1 MTRKILALVLLCCCT
16 RIAAGQDTPGDTAW
30 YKLSP
35 LIVSATR
42 TPQRTIYAPFALTIV
57 RKAEFRSSNG
67 LRVDAALRNVPGV
80 LAQSRYGTSD
90 TRVII
95 RGFGARGAGDRSNAG
110 TTRGVRFLQDG
121 FPETEPDGR
130 TALDLLDLAA
140 TTGVEVI
147 RSNATVLWGNAAG
160 GLIDFSTI
168 PASPNSA
175 VTAEYQGG
183 AFGLKREVLRMQ
195 GPFGSSLLYG
205 TLTRTE
211 QDGWRKWSQAE
222 RSYVNVGLT
231 SDITSSTHLNAHLVA
246 ADNQFHIPGP
256 LTMAQLEADPR
267 QANAT
272 YASRRERRRNRLGR
286 LALALQHDIAT
297 ERALGGAVFVN
308 PKFLQRSERGT
319 FRDFTRY
326 HFGGNTTFRA
336 GHQLSARV
344 HGTLFTGL
352 DEAYQ
357 DGAILFYGLTA
368 DGERARDLR
377 ENKREGA
384 NNFGAFAQEMLA
396 IGGRLEVTVGARYDN
411 ISYYYE
417 SRIDPDLNSNK
428 SFKRVTPKLGAM
440 YKLSPSHTLYANVGG
455 GVEAPAGNET
465 DPAGTFGADTVY
477 AINPLLDPIH
487 STTAEIG
494 TKHVRTFAAGLLR
507 TLSYDVA
514 LYRTDVKNEIIPY
527 RGGRFYFTAGKAQR
541 QGLEIGARVS
551 TAYGVGLG
559 TSWTFSNNEYQEYM
573 VDSVH
578 YSAARAGHFADYSGN
593 KIVGIPGRFFNVR
606 AEYAPPFAKAIGL
619 ELETQNI
626 ASYFADDANRVK
638 VSGYA
643 LWHAG
648 IDLEGP
654 ARLGGGL
661 ELRGALRVENLTNK
675 KYVASAFLNPD
686 VVNGVPVAFEPG
698 MPRHLVVSASL
709 GWARR

>member
-1 MTRKILALVLLCCCT
+1 MTKKLFALAVLWCWPHV
-16 RIAAGQDTPGDTAW
+16 AVAQEPGDTAW
-30 YKLSP
+30 YQLSP

-42 TPQRTIYAPFALTIV
+42 APQRTIYAPFALTIV

-168 PASPNSA
+168 PTSSNSGIA
-175 VTAEYQGG
+175 GEYQAG
-183 AFGLKREVLRMQ
+183 AFGLRREVLRAQ
-195 GPFGSSLLYG
+195 DPFGSSLLYG
-205 TLTRTE
+205 TLSRTE
-211 QDGWRKWSQAE
+211 QDGWRKWSEAE
-222 RSYVNVGLT
+222 RSYLNLGLT
-231 SDITSSTHLNAHLVA
+231 SEIASSTRLHAHLVA
-246 ADNQFHIPGP
+246 ADNQFNIPGP
-256 LTMAQLEADPR
+256 LTLAQMEADPR

-272 YASRRERRRNRLGR
+272 YASRHERRRNKLGR
-286 LALALQHDIAT
+286 LGVALQHEIT
-297 ERALGGAVFVN
+297 PERALGGAVFVN

-336 GHQLSARV
+336 GHQLSTRV
-344 HGTLFTGL
+344 RGTLFTGV

-357 DGAILFYGLTA
+357 DGAVLFYGLTA
-368 DGERARDLR
+368 AGERASDLR
-377 ENKREGA
+377 DNKREGA
-384 NNFGAFAQEMLA
+384 NNFGAFVQELLA
-396 IGGRLEVTVGARYDN
+396 IDDKLEVTVGARYDN
-411 ISYYYE
+411 ITYYYE
-417 SRIDPDLNSNK
+417 NRINPQLNTDK
-428 SFKRVTPKLGAM
+428 SFERVTPKLGMM
-440 YKLSPSHTLYANVGG
+440 YKLSPAHTIYGNIGG

-465 DPAGTFGADTVY
+465 DPASTFGQDTVY
-477 AINPLLDPIH
+477 AINPLLDPIR

-494 TKHVRTFAAGLLR
+494 TKHVRTFASGLLR

-551 TAYGVGLG
+551 TAYGLGLS
-559 TSWTFSNNEYQEYM
+559 TSWTFSDNEYKEYM

-578 YSAARAGHFADYSGN
+578 YSAARAGHFANYSGN

-606 AEYAPPFAKAIGL
+606 AEYAPPFVKAIGL

-626 ASYFADDANRVK
+626 GSYFADDANTVK
-638 VSGYA
+638 VPGYM

-648 IDLEGP
+648 LDLERP
-654 ARLGGGL
+654 TRLGGGI
-661 ELRGALRVENLTNK
+661 ELRGAIRVENLTDK

-698 MPRHLVVSASL
+698 MPRHVVISASL
-709 GWARR
+709 GWAAR